1 MKIASKTAI
10 HRPISRPDPR
20 HDIAKFP
27 YLIGLA
33 NISVADPDSATAGW
47 VN

>member
-1 MKIASKTAI
+1 MKMASKTAT

-20 HDIAKFP
+20 HTIAKFP
-27 YLIGLA
+27 YLIGVA
-33 NISVADPDSATAGW
+33 NISVAGPDSATAGW